1 MASRYLQTATKHNKV
16 QCDDSGTCLLLT
28 RAKQTVNRAGPLHYA
43 QDENWSGIVRWS
55 TMHIPT
61 LREDPAEAGAP
72 SHRLLL
78 RAGYI
83 RQLMAGHYSLLPL
96 AVRVRL
102 KVIGVIREEM
112 NRIGAQEILMPV
124 MHPAE
129 LWQRSGRWDVM
140 GDEMFRLKDRK
151 GAALALGMT
160 HEEVVSTLA
169 AELNSYR
176 ELPQM
181 WYQFQTK
188 LRDEPRPKAGLMRT
202 REFTMKDS
210 YSFDLAAPGLDK
222 SFDAPPSA
230 YARAFERMGIPAIP
244 VAASNGSMGGSGSTE
259 FICPSETGEDDIVY
273 SPECG
278 YAANIEAAVSALEP
292 IDQAADAAAGLDAPL
307 RFDTPGVRT
316 IEDLATG
323 YDAPGD
329 RQVKTLVYVLDG
341 KLTLVLLRGD
351 HALEEQKLIDAT
363 GAVSARPAEGEEIYV
378 ALGAHPGSLG
388 AVGVTDLPVIA
399 DLALRGRAGMTTG
412 ANTDDMHLRGVDV
425 ARDVNVE
432 RWADLR
438 AAEEGDPCA
447 RCGNPLQVI
456 KGIEVGHI
464 FKLGYKYT
472 SAFDVAVS
480 GPDGKPVKPTM
491 GCYGIGVERAMA
503 ACIEVHHDEKGI
515 VWPAAVA
522 PFEAVVIVAQQNDAA
537 VAEAGERAYRA
548 LLGAGV
554 DVIIDDRPDRAG
566 VKFSDAEL
574 VGIPFRVTIGKRG
587 LASGTAEL
595 TDRATGETVAV
606 PLDDIAKH
614 VREAVAQ
621 AIAGTAAPAT

>member
-1 MASRYLQTATKHNKV
+1 M
-16 QCDDSGTCLLLT
+16 
-28 RAKQTVNRAGPLHYA
+28 
-43 QDENWSGIVRWS
+43 RWS

-102 KVIGVIREEM
+102 KVIGIIREEM
-112 NRIGAQEILMPV
+112 SRIGAQEFLMPV

-129 LWQRSGRWDVM
+129 IWQRSGRFAIM
-140 GDEMFRLKDRK
+140 GDELFKLKDRK
-151 GAALALGMT
+151 GSDFVLGMT
-160 HEEVVSTLA
+160 HEEVVTMLS

-188 LRDEPRPKAGLMRT
+188 ERDEPRPKAGLMRT

-210 YSFDLAAPGLDK
+210 YSFDLDAAGLDR
-222 SFDAPPSA
+222 SFEAHRAA
-230 YARAFERMGIPAIP
+230 YVRAFRRLGIPAIP
-244 VAASNGSMGGSGSTE
+244 VEASNGAMGGSGSTE
-259 FICPSETGEDDIVY
+259 FVCPSETGEDDIIHC
-273 SPECG
+273 PQCG

-292 IDQAADAAAGLDAPL
+292 LDVAVDKAAALPVPE
-307 RFDTPGVRT
+307 RFATPGVRT

-323 YDAPGD
+323 YDAPAVQ
-329 RQVKTLVYVLDG
+329 QVKTLVYVLDG

-363 GAVSARPAEGEEIYV
+363 GSVVVRPAEAEEIFGV
-378 ALGAHPGSLG
+378 LGAHPGSLG
-388 AVGVTDLPVIA
+388 AVGVTGLPVIA
-399 DLALRGRAGMTTG
+399 DSALRGRAGMTTG
-412 ANTDDMHLRGVDV
+412 ANSDDVHLRGVDLD
-425 ARDVNVE
+425 RDIAPGQ
-432 RWADLR
+432 WADLR
-438 AAEEGDPCA
+438 AAEEGEPCI
-447 RCGNPLQVI
+447 RCGGPLAVI

-472 SAFDVAVS
+472 DAFDITVS
-480 GPDGKPVKPTM
+480 GPDGKPVKPIM

-503 ACIEVHHDEKGI
+503 ACIEVHHDDKGI

-522 PFEAVVIVAQQNDAA
+522 PFEAVVVVAQQNDAA
-537 VAEAGERAYRA
+537 VADAGERAYEA
-548 LLGAGV
+548 LLNAGV
-554 DVIIDDRPDRAG
+554 DVLIDDRPDRAG

-587 LASGTAEL
+587 LAAGTAEL
-595 TDRATGETVAV
+595 TSRATGETVSV

-614 VREAVAQ
+614 VREAVSADTSGPN
-621 AIAGTAAPAT
+621 A

>member
-1 MASRYLQTATKHNKV
+1 
-16 QCDDSGTCLLLT
+16 
-28 RAKQTVNRAGPLHYA
+28 
-43 QDENWSGIVRWS
+43 VRWS

-102 KVIGVIREEM
+102 KVIAVIRDEM
-112 NRIGAQEILMPV
+112 NRIGAQEFLMPV
-124 MHPAE
+124 MQPKE
-129 LWQRSGRWDVM
+129 IWQRSGRFAIM
-140 GDEMFRLKDRK
+140 GDELFKLKDRK
-151 GAALALGMT
+151 GAELVLGMT
-160 HEEVVSTLA
+160 HEEVITQLSG
-169 AELNSYR
+169 ELNSYR
-176 ELPQM
+176 ELPQL

-210 YSFDLAAPGLDK
+210 YSFDLDAAGLDK
-222 SFDAPPSA
+222 SFEAHRTA
-230 YARAFERMGIPAIP
+230 YLRAYQRIGIPAIP
-244 VAASNGSMGGSGSTE
+244 VEASNGAMGGSGSTE
-259 FICPSETGEDDIVY
+259 FICPSDTGEDDIIY

-278 YAANIEAAVSALEP
+278 YAANAEAAVSALAP
-292 IDQAADAAAGLDAPL
+292 ADPSADAEAALDAPL

-323 YDAPGD
+323 YHAPGD

-341 KLTLVLLRGD
+341 RLTLVLLRGD

-363 GAVSARPAEGEEIYV
+363 GAVSVRPAEAEEIF
-378 ALGAHPGSLG
+378 AELGAHPGSLG
-388 AVGVTDLPVIA
+388 AVGVPSDLPIIA
-399 DLALRGRAGMTTG
+399 DLALRGRSGMTTG
-412 ANTDDMHLRGVDV
+412 ANTDDVHLRGVDV
-425 ARDVNVE
+425 ARDISVG

-438 AAEEGDPCA
+438 AAEEGEPFV

-472 SAFDVAVS
+472 DVFDITVS
-480 GPDGKPVKPTM
+480 GPEGKPVKPVM

-503 ACIEVHHDEKGI
+503 AVIEVHHDEKGI
-515 VWPAAVA
+515 IWPVSIA
-522 PFEAVVIVAQQNDAA
+522 PFEAVVVVAQQNDAA
-537 VAEAGERAYRA
+537 VADAGERAYQA
-548 LLGAGV
+548 LLDAGV

-574 VGIPFRVTIGKRG
+574 VGIPFRITIGKRG
-587 LASGTAEL
+587 LAAGTAEL
-595 TDRATGETVAV
+595 TDRATAETVMV

-614 VREAVAQ
+614 VREAVTHA
-621 AIAGTAAPAT
+621 AAALTAAK

>member
-1 MASRYLQTATKHNKV
+1 
-16 QCDDSGTCLLLT
+16 
-28 RAKQTVNRAGPLHYA
+28 
-43 QDENWSGIVRWS
+43 VRWS

-61 LREDPAEAGAP
+61 LRDDPAEAGAP

-102 KVIGVIREEM
+102 KVIGIIREEM

-160 HEEVVSTLA
+160 HEEVVTSLA

-176 ELPQM
+176 QLPQS

-188 LRDEPRPKAGLMRT
+188 MRDEPRPKAGLMRT

-210 YSFDLAAPGLDK
+210 YSFDLDAEGLDK
-222 SFDAPPSA
+222 SFDAHRTA
-230 YARAFERMGIPAIP
+230 YIRAFKRLGIPAIP
-244 VAASNGSMGGSGSTE
+244 VEASNGAMGGSGSTE
-259 FICPSETGEDDIVY
+259 FVCPAESGEDDIVY

-278 YAANIEAAVSALEP
+278 YAANIEAAVSALAPVAPE
-292 IDQAADAAAGLDAPL
+292 ADVAAALDAPE

-316 IEDLATG
+316 IEDLATR
-323 YDAPGD
+323 YEAPAD
-329 RQVKTLVYVLDG
+329 RQVKTLIYVLDG
-341 KLTLVLLRGD
+341 TLTLVLVRGD
-351 HALEEQKLIDAT
+351 HALEEQKLRDAT
-363 GAVSARPAEGEEIYV
+363 RAVNVRPAEAEEIFA

-388 AVGVTDLPVIA
+388 AVGVPADLPIVA
-399 DLALRGRAGMTTG
+399 DLALQGRSGMTTG
-412 ANTDDMHLRGVDV
+412 ANTDDVHLRGVDV
-425 ARDVNVE
+425 ARDINVGA
-432 RWADLR
+432 WADLR
-438 AAEEGDPCA
+438 AVQTGDSCQQ
-447 RCGNPLQVI
+447 CGNPLQVI

-472 SAFDVAVS
+472 DAFEITVS
-480 GPDGKPVKPTM
+480 GPEGKPVKPVM

-503 ACIEVHHDEKGI
+503 TCIEVHHDEKGI
-515 VWPAAVA
+515 VWPAAIA

-537 VAEAGERAYRA
+537 VAEAGERAYQA
-548 LLGAGV
+548 LLDAGV

-574 VGIPFRVTIGKRG
+574 VGIPLRITIGKRG

-595 TDRATGETVAV
+595 TNRATGETASVS
-606 PLDDIAKH
+606 LDDVAKH
-614 VREAVAQ
+614 VREAVTE
-621 AIAGTAAPAT
+621 AIAATAA

>member
-1 MASRYLQTATKHNKV
+1 
-16 QCDDSGTCLLLT
+16 
-28 RAKQTVNRAGPLHYA
+28 
-43 QDENWSGIVRWS
+43 
-55 TMHIPT
+55 
-61 LREDPAEAGAP
+61 
-72 SHRLLL
+72 HRLLL

-102 KVIGVIREEM
+102 KVIGIIREEM
-112 NRIGAQEILMPV
+112 NRIGAQEVLMPV
-124 MHPAE
+124 VHPAE
-129 LWQRSGRWDVM
+129 LWQRSGRWEVM

-210 YSFDLAAPGLDK
+210 YSFDLDAAGLDK
-222 SFDAPPSA
+222 SFNAHHAA
-230 YARAFERMGIPAIP
+230 YARAFARMGIPAIP

-259 FICPSETGEDDIVY
+259 FICPSETGEDDIIY
-273 SPECG
+273 SPQCG
-278 YAANIEAAVSALEP
+278 YAANIEAAISALEP
-292 IDQAADAAAGLDAPL
+292 VDAAADAAAALDLPQ

-323 YDAPGD
+323 YDASAD

-363 GAVSARPAEGEEIYV
+363 GAVAVRPAEAAEIFD

-388 AVGVTDLPVIA
+388 AVGAPADLPVIA
-399 DLALRGRAGMTTG
+399 DLALQDRSGMTTG
-412 ANTDDMHLRGVDV
+412 ANTDDVHLRGVDV
-425 ARDVNVE
+425 ARDINVGK
-432 RWADLR
+432 WADLR
-438 AAEEGDPCA
+438 AAEEGEPCVH
-447 RCGNPLQVI
+447 CGNPLTVI

-464 FKLGYKYT
+464 FKLGYKY
-472 SAFDVAVS
+472 SDALELSVL
-480 GPDGKPVKPTM
+480 GPEGKPVKPIM

-503 ACIEVHHDEKGI
+503 ACIEVHHDDKGI

-537 VAEAGERAYRA
+537 VAEAGERAYQA
-548 LLGAGV
+548 LLDAGV
-554 DVIIDDRPDRAG
+554 DVIIDDRQDRAG

-574 VGIPFRVTIGKRG
+574 VGIPFRITIGKRG
-587 LASGTAEL
+587 LASGAAEL
-595 TDRATGETVAV
+595 TDRATGETISV
-606 PLDDIAKH
+606 PLDDVAKH
-614 VREAVAQ
+614 VREAISQ
-621 AIAGTAAPAT
+621 ATAATAG

>member
-1 MASRYLQTATKHNKV
+1 
-16 QCDDSGTCLLLT
+16 
-28 RAKQTVNRAGPLHYA
+28 
-43 QDENWSGIVRWS
+43 VRWS

-102 KVIGVIREEM
+102 KVIGIIRDEM
-112 NRIGAQEILMPV
+112 NKIGAQEFLMPV
-124 MHPAE
+124 MQPKE
-129 LWQRSGRWDVM
+129 IWQRSGRFTIM
-140 GDEMFRLKDRK
+140 GDELFKLKDRK
-151 GAALALGMT
+151 GAELVLGMT
-160 HEEVVSTLA
+160 HEEVITLLS

-210 YSFDLAAPGLDK
+210 YSFDLDADGLDK
-222 SFDAPPSA
+222 SFAAHRAA
-230 YARAFERMGIPAIP
+230 YLRAYQRIGIPAIP
-244 VAASNGSMGGSGSTE
+244 VEASNGAMGGSGSTE
-259 FICPSETGEDDIVY
+259 FICPSDTGEDNIIY

-278 YAANIEAAVSALEP
+278 YAANAEAAVSALA
-292 IDQAADAAAGLDAPL
+292 AADPGADAKASLDAPV

-341 KLTLVLLRGD
+341 RLTLALLRGD

-363 GAVSARPAEGEEIYV
+363 GAVSVRPAEAEEIF
-378 ALGAHPGSLG
+378 AELGAHPGSLG
-388 AVGVTDLPVIA
+388 AVGVPSDLPIIA
-399 DLALRGRAGMTTG
+399 DLALAGRSGMTTG
-412 ANTDDMHLRGVDV
+412 ANSDDVHLRGVDV
-425 ARDVNVE
+425 ARDISVG

-438 AAEEGDPCA
+438 AAEEGEPCVH
-447 RCGNPLQVI
+447 CGNPLQVI

-472 SAFDVAVS
+472 DVFDITVS
-480 GPDGKPVKPTM
+480 GPGGKPVKPIM

-503 ACIEVHHDEKGI
+503 ATIEVHHDEKGI
-515 VWPAAVA
+515 IWPVSIA
-522 PFEAVVIVAQQNDAA
+522 PFEAVVVVAQQNDAA
-537 VAEAGERAYRA
+537 VAGAGERAYQA
-548 LLGAGV
+548 LLDAGV

-587 LASGTAEL
+587 LAAGTAEL
-595 TDRATGETVAV
+595 TDRATGETVTV
-606 PLDDIAKH
+606 PLDDLAKH
-614 VREAVAQ
+614 VREAVSQ
-621 AIAGTAAPAT
+621 GKNI

>member
-1 MASRYLQTATKHNKV
+1 
-16 QCDDSGTCLLLT
+16 
-28 RAKQTVNRAGPLHYA
+28 
-43 QDENWSGIVRWS
+43 
-55 TMHIPT
+55 MHIPT

-78 RAGYI
+78 RAGYV

-102 KVIGVIREEM
+102 KVIGIIREEM
-112 NRIGAQEILMPV
+112 NRIGAQEFLMPV

-129 LWQRSGRWDVM
+129 IWQRSGRFAIM
-140 GDEMFRLKDRK
+140 GDELFKLRDRK
-151 GAALALGMT
+151 GAELVLGMT
-160 HEEVVSTLA
+160 HEEVITMLA
-169 AELNSYR
+169 GELNSYR

-210 YSFDLAAPGLDK
+210 YSFDLDTEGLDR
-222 SFDAPPSA
+222 SFEAHRAA
-230 YARAFERMGIPAIP
+230 YVRAFERLGIPAIP
-244 VAASNGSMGGSGSTE
+244 VAASNGAMGGSGSTE
-259 FICPSETGEDDIVY
+259 FICPSETGEDDIVHC
-273 SPECG
+273 PQCD
-278 YAANIEAAVSALEP
+278 YAANIEAAVAALAP
-292 IDQAADAAAGLDAPL
+292 LDTTVDKAAALPAPE

-316 IEDLATG
+316 IDDLATG
-323 YDAPGD
+323 YDAPATQ
-329 RQVKTLVYVLDG
+329 QVKTLVYVLDG
-341 KLTLVLLRGD
+341 KLTLVLMRGD

-363 GAVSARPAEGEEIYV
+363 GAVVVRPAEAEEIFA

-388 AVGVTDLPVIA
+388 AVGVTGLPILA
-399 DLALRGRAGMTTG
+399 DSALQGRAGMTTG
-412 ANTDDMHLRGVDV
+412 ANTDDVHLRGVEV
-425 ARDVNVE
+425 ARDIEVGH
-432 RWADLR
+432 WADLR
-438 AAEEGDPCA
+438 AAEEGEPCI
-447 RCGNPLQVI
+447 RCGGPLSVI

-472 SAFDVAVS
+472 DAFDTIVS
-480 GPDGKPVKPTM
+480 GPDGKPVRPIM

-503 ACIEVHHDEKGI
+503 ACIEVHHDDKGI

-522 PFEAVVIVAQQNDAA
+522 PFEAVVVVAQQNDAA
-537 VAEAGERAYRA
+537 VAEAGERAYQA

-587 LASGTAEL
+587 VAAGTAEL
-595 TDRATGETVAV
+595 TTRATGETVNV
-606 PLDDIAKH
+606 PLDEIAKH
-614 VREAVAQ
+614 VGEMVAQ
-621 AIAGTAAPAT
+621 AVGGR

>member
-1 MASRYLQTATKHNKV
+1 M
-16 QCDDSGTCLLLT
+16 
-28 RAKQTVNRAGPLHYA
+28 
-43 QDENWSGIVRWS
+43 RWS
-55 TMHIPT
+55 NMHIPT
-61 LREDPAEAGAP
+61 LRDDPADAGAP

-96 AVRVRL
+96 GQRVRL
-102 KVIGVIREEM
+102 KVIGIIREEM

-129 LWQRSGRWDVM
+129 IWQRSGRWDVM

-151 GAALALGMT
+151 GAPLALGMT
-160 HEEVVSTLA
+160 HEEVVSSLA
-169 AELNSYR
+169 IELNSYR
-176 ELPQM
+176 QLPQM

-210 YSFDLAAPGLDK
+210 YSFDVDAESLGR
-222 SFDAPPSA
+222 SFDAHHAA
-230 YARAFERMGIPAIP
+230 YSRAFTRMGIPAIP
-244 VAASNGSMGGSGSTE
+244 VEASNGAMGGSGSTE
-259 FICPSETGEDDIVY
+259 FVCPSETGEDDIVY

-278 YAANIEAAVSALEP
+278 YAANAEAAVSALAP
-292 IDQAADAAAGLDAPL
+292 IDPVTDKAHARQAPE

-316 IEDLATG
+316 IDDLATG
-323 YDAPGD
+323 YDAPAD

-341 KLTLVLLRGD
+341 QLTLVLLRGD

-363 GAVSARPAEGEEIYV
+363 GAVSVRPAEADEIF
-378 ALGAHPGSLG
+378 AELGANPGSLG
-388 AVGVTDLPVIA
+388 AVGVPAGLRILA
-399 DLALRGRAGMTTG
+399 DFALEGREGMTTG
-412 ANTDDMHLRGVDV
+412 ANADDVHLRGVDV
-425 ARDVNVE
+425 ARDISVGK
-432 RWADLR
+432 WADLR
-438 AAEEGDPCA
+438 AAEEGEPCPK
-447 RCGNPLQVI
+447 CGHPLEVI

-464 FKLGYKYT
+464 FKLGYKY
-472 SAFDVAVS
+472 SDALDLSVL
-480 GPDGKPVKPTM
+480 GPDGKPLRPVM
-491 GCYGIGVERAMA
+491 GCYGIGVERALA
-503 ACIEVHHDEKGI
+503 ACIEVHHDDKGI
-515 VWPAAVA
+515 VWPASVA

-537 VAEAGERAYRA
+537 VAEAGERAYAA
-548 LLGAGV
+548 LRDAGV

-587 LASGTAEL
+587 LAAGIAEL
-595 TDRATGETVAV
+595 TDRATGETTPV

-614 VREAVAQ
+614 VREAVTQ
-621 AIAGTAAPAT
+621 NIAATAPQ

>member
-1 MASRYLQTATKHNKV
+1 M
-16 QCDDSGTCLLLT
+16 
-28 RAKQTVNRAGPLHYA
+28 
-43 QDENWSGIVRWS
+43 RWS

-102 KVIGVIREEM
+102 KVIAIIREEM

-129 LWQRSGRWDVM
+129 LWQRSGRWELM

-151 GAALALGMT
+151 GAELALGMT
-160 HEEVVSTLA
+160 HEEVVTSLS

-210 YSFDLAAPGLDK
+210 YSFDLDAAGLDR
-222 SFDAPPSA
+222 SFDAHRTA
-230 YARAFERMGIPAIP
+230 YLRAFGRIGLPAIP
-244 VAASNGSMGGSGSTE
+244 VEASNGAMGGSGSTE
-259 FICPSETGEDDIVY
+259 FICPSESGEDDIIY
-273 SPECG
+273 CQECG
-278 YAANIEAAVSALEP
+278 YAANIEAAVSALAPLE
-292 IDQAADAAAGLDAPL
+292 AASDAAAARPAPE

-323 YDAPGD
+323 YDAPAD
-329 RQVKTLVYVLDG
+329 RQVKTLVYILDG
-341 KLTLVLLRGD
+341 KVTLVLLRGD

-363 GAVSARPAEGEEIYV
+363 GAVAARPAEGEEIYA

-388 AVGVTDLPVIA
+388 AVGVTSLPVIA
-399 DLALRGRAGMTTG
+399 DLALRGRSGMTTG
-412 ANTDDMHLRGVDV
+412 ANTDDVHLRGVDV
-425 ARDVNVE
+425 TRDIDVE

-438 AAEEGDPCA
+438 AAEEGEPCA
-447 RCGNPLQVI
+447 RCGHPLQVI
-456 KGIEVGHI
+456 KGIEIGHI

-472 SAFDVAVS
+472 SAFDITVS
-480 GPDGKPVKPTM
+480 GPDGKPVKPAM

-515 VWPAAVA
+515 IWPAAVA

-548 LLGAGV
+548 LLDAGV

-587 LASGTAEL
+587 LASGTGEL

-614 VREAVAQ
+614 VREAVAA
-621 AIAGTAAPAT
+621 AIAS

>member
-1 MASRYLQTATKHNKV
+1 M
-16 QCDDSGTCLLLT
+16 
-28 RAKQTVNRAGPLHYA
+28 
-43 QDENWSGIVRWS
+43 RWS

-61 LREDPAEAGAP
+61 LRDDPAEAGAP

-102 KVIGVIREEM
+102 KVIGIIREEL

-129 LWQRSGRWDVM
+129 LWQLSGRWQLM

-151 GAALALGMT
+151 GAQLALGMT
-160 HEEVVSTLA
+160 HEEIVTSLA

-176 ELPQM
+176 DLPQM

-210 YSFDLAAPGLDK
+210 YSFDLDTAGLDK
-222 SFDAPPSA
+222 SFDAHHAA
-230 YARAFERMGIPAIP
+230 YSRAFTRIGIPAIP
-244 VAASNGSMGGSGSTE
+244 VEASNGSMGGSGSTE
-259 FICPSETGEDDIVY
+259 FICPSPTGEDDIVY

-278 YAANIEAAVSALEP
+278 YAANMEAAVSALAP
-292 IDQAADAAAGLDAPL
+292 IDPATDAARSLDEPQ

-323 YDAPGD
+323 YDAPAD

-341 KLTLVLLRGD
+341 RLTLVLLRGD

-363 GAVSARPAEGEEIYV
+363 RAVAVRPAEAGEIFAE
-378 ALGAHPGSLG
+378 LGAHPGSLG
-388 AVGVTDLPVIA
+388 AVGVTSLPVIA
-399 DLALRGRAGMTTG
+399 DLALRGRSGMTTG
-412 ANTDDMHLRGVDV
+412 ANTDDVHLRGVDV
-425 ARDVNVE
+425 DRDIEVSE
-432 RWADLR
+432 WADLR
-438 AAEEGDPCA
+438 AAEAGEPCA
-447 RCGNPLQVI
+447 RCGNPLTVL

-472 SAFDVAVS
+472 DAFEITVS
-480 GPDGKPVKPTM
+480 GPDGKPVEAGHGLLRHRRGARDGRVHRGAPRRE
-491 GCYGIGVERAMA
+491 GHRLAGRGRAVRGGRHRRAAERRRRRRGGGARLPGA
-503 ACIEVHHDEKGI
+503 ARRGRRRDHRRPSRPRGREVQRRRACRHPVPHHDRQARPGHEHR
-515 VWPAAVA
+515 
-522 PFEAVVIVAQQNDAA
+522 
-537 VAEAGERAYRA
+537 RAHRPRDGRDG
-548 LLGAGV
+548 LGAA
-554 DVIIDDRPDRAG
+554 R
-566 VKFSDAEL
+566 
-574 VGIPFRVTIGKRG
+574 
-587 LASGTAEL
+587 
-595 TDRATGETVAV
+595 
-606 PLDDIAKH
+606 
-614 VREAVAQ
+614 
-621 AIAGTAAPAT
+621 

>member
-1 MASRYLQTATKHNKV
+1 
-16 QCDDSGTCLLLT
+16 
-28 RAKQTVNRAGPLHYA
+28 
-43 QDENWSGIVRWS
+43 
-55 TMHIPT
+55 MHIPT

-102 KVIGVIREEM
+102 KVIGIIREEM

-129 LWQRSGRWDVM
+129 VWQRSGRWEVM

-160 HEEVVSTLA
+160 HEEIVSTLA
-169 AELNSYR
+169 TELNSYR

-210 YSFDLAAPGLDK
+210 YSFDLDAAGLDK
-222 SFDAPPSA
+222 SFNAHHTA

-259 FICPSETGEDDIVY
+259 FVCPSETGEDDIIY

-292 IDQAADAAAGLDAPL
+292 MDPAADAAAALDAPL

-323 YDAPGD
+323 YDAPAD

-363 GAVSARPAEGEEIYV
+363 GAVAVRPAEAAEIFD

-388 AVGVTDLPVIA
+388 AVGAPADLPVIA
-399 DLALRGRAGMTTG
+399 DVALEGRAGLTTG
-412 ANTDDMHLRGVDV
+412 ANTDDVHLRGVDI
-425 ARDVNVE
+425 ARDINVGK
-432 RWADLR
+432 WADLR
-438 AAEEGDPCA
+438 AAEEGEPCVH
-447 RCGNPLQVI
+447 CGNPLAVI

-464 FKLGYKYT
+464 FKLGYKY
-472 SAFDVAVS
+472 SDAFDLSVL
-480 GPDGKPVKPTM
+480 GPDGKPVRPIM
-491 GCYGIGVERAMA
+491 GCYGIGVERAIA
-503 ACIEVHHDEKGI
+503 ACIEVHHDDKGI

-537 VAEAGERAYRA
+537 VAEAGERAYQG
-548 LLGAGV
+548 LLDAGV
-554 DVIIDDRPDRAG
+554 DVIIDDRPDRVG

-574 VGIPFRVTIGKRG
+574 VGIPFRITIGKRG
-587 LASGTAEL
+587 LAAGAAEL
-595 TDRATGETVAV
+595 TDRATGETVSV
-606 PLDDIAKH
+606 PLDDLAKH
-614 VREAVAQ
+614 VREAVTQ
-621 AIAGTAAPAT
+621 AVVGSGA